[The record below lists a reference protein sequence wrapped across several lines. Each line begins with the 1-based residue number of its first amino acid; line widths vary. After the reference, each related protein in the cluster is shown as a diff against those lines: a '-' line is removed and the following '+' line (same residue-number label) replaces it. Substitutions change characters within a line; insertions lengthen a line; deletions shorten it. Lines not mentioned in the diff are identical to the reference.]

1 MLELEAEADELL
13 KDDEELLLL
22 VEESDGLAVDEV
34 DKDVAET
41 DGLAV
46 EDADE
51 DRVDDV
57 AETVELDVHPV
68 CPQLPPYPGGP

>member
-1 MLELEAEADELL
+1 VLELELEAEEVLR
-13 KDDEELLLL
+13 DDEELLLL

-34 DKDVAET
+34 DRVVAEI
-41 DGLAV
+41 DGVAV

-51 DRVDDV
+51 DGVDV

-68 CPQLPPYPGGP
+68 CPQLPPCCPGGP